1 MENDVTEYFNAREL
15 TKELD
20 QNDNEAMIIMEDVPE
35 GARVLARF
43 ESDVPVDLS
52 IRTVNNRRKLND
64 SVRRSSLFPERPI
77 GFDAEDWKDEGMV
90 VLHEQAKTWS
100 QEYKTDEPGDV
111 QTVAV
116 LPRGT
121 SRAKVTIKVKRTRAP

>member
-1 MENDVTEYFNAREL
+1 MENDVPEYFNAREF

-20 QNDNEAMIIMEDVPE
+20 QNDNEAMIIMEDVSG
-35 GARVLARF
+35 GAMILARF

-52 IRTVNNRRKLND
+52 IRTVTNRRKLND

-90 VLHEQAKTWS
+90 VLHAQAKTWA
-100 QEYKTDEPGDV
+100 QEYKTDELGDV
-111 QTVAV
+111 QMVAV

>member
-20 QNDNEAMIIMEDVPE
+20 QNDNEAMIIMEDVSE

-52 IRTVNNRRKLND
+52 IRTVTNRRKLND

-77 GFDAEDWKDEGMV
+77 GFDAEDWKDEGTV
-90 VLHEQAKTWS
+90 VLHEQAKTWV
-100 QEYKTDEPGDV
+100 QEYTTDELGDV
-111 QTVAV
+111 QMVAV
-116 LPRGT
+116 LPRST
-121 SRAKVTIKVKRTRAP
+121 PRAKVTIKVKRTRAP